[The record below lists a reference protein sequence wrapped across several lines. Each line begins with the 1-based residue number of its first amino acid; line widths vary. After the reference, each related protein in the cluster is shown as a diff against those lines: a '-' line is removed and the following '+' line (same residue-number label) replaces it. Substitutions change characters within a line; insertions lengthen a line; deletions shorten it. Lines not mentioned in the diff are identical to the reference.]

1 MPSSRN
7 TGKLKGMFTSHVVNV
22 SLVKSLATGEKRYV
36 PRVGEKELRLSWK
49 TRLYAETYGNVVA
62 SRCKRMA
69 ELTNK
74 QLRKKKESENV

>member
-1 MPSSRN
+1 MPPSKN
-7 TGKLKGMFTSHVVNV
+7 AGKLRGMFTSHVVNV

-36 PRVGEKELRLSWK
+36 PRVGKKQLRLSWK

-69 ELTNK
+69 ALLNE
-74 QLRKKKESENV
+74 QLHKKKESEDV